1 MITKGIV
8 GRLTKQL
15 VEEAHPTV
23 DSSCC
28 INEIQ
33 QKKHCGL
40 CKVSCH
46 VSALDKITSPDFTHC
61 DDCGICV
68 AHCPAQVFT
77 NSPSLTQKLITL
89 VENTNQ
95 TITLSCHH
103 SQKEADCKLSCLA
116 AYPWEVLAS
125 LVVNN
130 NLISFVPGECDSCPH
145 KTQMLL
151 FERSLS
157 QLKSFLGE
165 EAYKTIFSENQKPQ
179 LQSRREAFSSLLRQ
193 GGRSALNLL
202 PEELRSS
209 PDKNLW
215 RKVLLHSLASQNPS
229 KHTAHWITPII
240 QEDCKACGICEKLC
254 PNKALRIVL
263 GEDKEFYL
271 THFSWKCQGCGLCAA
286 ACPWK
291 CITEFGRV
299 ALEPAHR
306 PVVTK
311 TKAKVCSHCSNP
323 AYGELELCIECSI
336 KQREGNLK

>member
-33 QKKHCGL
+33 QKRYCGL
-40 CKVSCH
+40 CKVACH

-95 TITLSCHH
+95 TITLSCYH
-103 SQKEADCKLSCLA
+103 SEKEADCKLSCLA

-179 LQSRREAFSSLLRQ
+179 LQSRREAFSNLFRQ

-215 RKVLLHSLASQNPS
+215 RKILLHRLASQNPS

-240 QEDCKACGICEKLC
+240 QEDCKAYGICEKLC

-263 GEDKEFYL
+263 GEDKAFYL
-271 THFSWKCQGCGLCAA
+271 THFSWKCQGCGLCAS

-311 TKAKVCSHCSNP
+311 TKAKVCNHCSNP

>member
-40 CKVSCH
+40 CKAACH
-46 VSALDKITSPDFTHC
+46 VSALDNITCPDFTHC

-77 NSPSLTQKLITL
+77 NSLGLTQKLITL

-103 SQKEADCKLSCLA
+103 SEKEADCKLSCLA

-145 KTQMLL
+145 KSQMLL

-157 QLKSFLGE
+157 QLQSFLGE

-179 LQSRREAFSSLLRQ
+179 LQSRREAFSNLFRQ

-254 PNKALRIVL
+254 PNQALRIVL
-263 GEDKEFYL
+263 GEDKQFYL

-291 CITEFGRV
+291 CITEFGRA

-306 PVVTK
+306 PVVPQTQ
-311 TKAKVCSHCSNP
+311 AKVCSHCSNP

-336 KQREGNLK
+336 KQREGSL

>member
-15 VEEAHPTV
+15 VEEAHPRV

-40 CKVSCH
+40 CKAACH
-46 VSALDKITSPDFTHC
+46 VSALDNITCPDFTHC

-77 NSPSLTQKLITL
+77 NSLGLTQKLITL

-103 SQKEADCKLSCLA
+103 SEKEADCKLSCLA

-145 KTQMLL
+145 KSQMLL

-157 QLKSFLGE
+157 QLQSFLGE

-179 LQSRREAFSSLLRQ
+179 LQSRREAFSNLFRQ

-254 PNKALRIVL
+254 PNQALRIVL

-311 TKAKVCSHCSNP
+311 TKAKVCIHCSNP
-323 AYGELELCIECSI
+323 TYGELELCIECSI
-336 KQREGNLK
+336 KQREGTS

>member
-23 DSSCC
+23 DSTCC

-33 QKKHCGL
+33 QKKQCGL
-40 CKVSCH
+40 CKAACH
-46 VSALDKITSPDFTHC
+46 VSALDKITNPDFTHC
-61 DDCGICV
+61 DNCGICV

-77 NSPSLTQKLITL
+77 NSPSLTQKLMTL
-89 VENTNQ
+89 VEHTNQ
-95 TITLSCHH
+95 TIVLSCHH
-103 SQKEADCKLSCLA
+103 SETEADCKLSCLA
-116 AYPWEVLAS
+116 AYPWEVLACLAIS
-125 LVVNN
+125 N
-130 NLISFVPGECDSCPH
+130 NLISFLPGACDSCPH
-145 KTQMLL
+145 KNQMLL

-165 EAYKTIFSENQKPQ
+165 EVYQTIFSENKKPQ
-179 LQSRREAFSSLLRQ
+179 LQSRREAFASLFRQ

-215 RKVLLHSLASQNPS
+215 RKILLHRLASQNPRN
-229 KHTAHWITPII
+229 HTAHWITPLI

-263 GEDKEFYL
+263 GEDKQFYL
-271 THFSWKCQGCGLCAA
+271 THFSWKCQGCGICAT
-286 ACPWK
+286 ACPWQ

-299 ALEPAHR
+299 AMEPAHR
-306 PVVTK
+306 PLVTK
-311 TKAKVCSHCSNP
+311 TKARVCSQCSNP